1 MAIGKKMIEVGANLY
16 SGLKTGG
23 NYQKGIWGL
32 RKDA

>member
-16 SGLKTGG
+16 SGFETGG
-23 NYQKGIWGL
+23 TYRPGIWGL